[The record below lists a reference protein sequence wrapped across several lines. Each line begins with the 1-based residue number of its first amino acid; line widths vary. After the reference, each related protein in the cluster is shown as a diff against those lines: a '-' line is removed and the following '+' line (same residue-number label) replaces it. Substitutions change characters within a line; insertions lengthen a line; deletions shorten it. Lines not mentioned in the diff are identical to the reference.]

1 MLKFDTSNYEL
12 KVIGL
17 MKDELG
23 GKLIK
28 KIVGFR
34 AKTFSY
40 LQMMVVKIKKAK
52 GIKKCV
58 IKRKTLNLKI
68 IKDCS
73 EGTQLKN
80 KINHLQKNKNDIN
93 SVKEG
98 HKEFIKK
105 NKSILKIQQRFKSE
119 NPNIFPEKFNK
130 IALSSND
137 EKGIQ
142 SIGSIEIY
150 AYGTSSKDVAG
161 DKEGIKCKNI
171 IK

>member
-58 IKRKTLNLKI
+58 IKRKNLNLKI
-68 IKDCS
+68 IKNWS

-80 KINHLQKNKNDIN
+80 KINHLQKIKMTSIVLKKVIKN
-93 SVKEG
+93 
-98 HKEFIKK
+98 
-105 NKSILKIQQRFKSE
+105 L
-119 NPNIFPEKFNK
+119 
-130 IALSSND
+130 
-137 EKGIQ
+137 
-142 SIGSIEIY
+142 
-150 AYGTSSKDVAG
+150 
-161 DKEGIKCKNI
+161 
-171 IK
+171 